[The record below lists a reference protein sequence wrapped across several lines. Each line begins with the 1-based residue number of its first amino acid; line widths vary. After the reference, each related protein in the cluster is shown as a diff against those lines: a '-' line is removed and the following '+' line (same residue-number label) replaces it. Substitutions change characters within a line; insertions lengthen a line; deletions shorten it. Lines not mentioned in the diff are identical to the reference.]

1 MSKSKILVVDDTPAN
16 LQLLNST
23 LIEQGY
29 QILPAI
35 SGKVALNVVEKM
47 LPDLILLDIN
57 MPNMNGYEVCE
68 HLKANERTRHIP
80 VIFVSALS
88 ETFDK
93 LKAFSVGGVDYV
105 TKPFQT
111 EEVLA
116 RVKTH
121 LQLHQ
126 LQQQLAA
133 QNKELQA
140 ALEHLKTTQTQLVE
154 SEKMASLGRLVAG
167 VAHEI
172 NTPVGIGI
180 MSASLLEAET
190 KKAAEAYKNKQL
202 KGSALKAYFET
213 ASTSSELVLKNLN
226 RTGELVQSFK
236 QVAVDQNCLE
246 KRTFVIKR
254 CIEDTLL
261 TLKPQIKKTRHHIT
275 VNDDDSLKIDN
286 YPGALSQIVTNMV
299 INFLTYAH
307 KPEEE
312 GELRFDIVKE
322 SEQLMIKCQD
332 DGCGIPAEN
341 LNKIFDP
348 FFTTGRNKG
357 GTGLGLHI
365 VYNLVTQKLKGT
377 INCESTEGVGT
388 TFIISIPQN

>member
-1 MSKSKILVVDDTPAN
+1 MSKKKILVVDDTPAN
-16 LQLLNST
+16 LQLLT
-23 LIEQGY
+23 ATFTKQGY

-35 SGKVALNVVEKM
+35 SGKVALNVVQKL

-68 HLKANERTRHIP
+68 HLKANERTRDIP

-93 LKAFSVGGVDYV
+93 VKAFTVGGVDYV

-121 LQLHQ
+121 LQLYQ

-133 QNKELQA
+133 QNEELQA
-140 ALEHLKTTQTQLVE
+140 TLEHLKTTQTQLVE

-180 MSASLLEAET
+180 MSASFLETET
-190 KKAAEAYKNKQL
+190 KNAANAYKNKQL

-213 ASTSSELVLKNLN
+213 AFTSSELILKNLT

-236 QVAVDQNCLE
+236 QVAVDQNGLE
-246 KRTFVIKR
+246 KRTFAVKT

-261 TLKPQIKKTRHHIT
+261 TINPQIKHTRHHIT
-275 VNDDDSLKIDN
+275 VNGDDSLKIDN
-286 YPGALSQIVTNMV
+286 YPGALSQIVTNLV

-307 KPEEE
+307 KQGEK

-332 DGCGIPAEN
+332 DGCGIPAEH
-341 LNKIFDP
+341 LDKIFEP
-348 FFTTGRNKG
+348 FFTTGRDKG

-377 INCESTEGVGT
+377 IDCESTEGVGT
-388 TFIISIPQN
+388 TFIISM